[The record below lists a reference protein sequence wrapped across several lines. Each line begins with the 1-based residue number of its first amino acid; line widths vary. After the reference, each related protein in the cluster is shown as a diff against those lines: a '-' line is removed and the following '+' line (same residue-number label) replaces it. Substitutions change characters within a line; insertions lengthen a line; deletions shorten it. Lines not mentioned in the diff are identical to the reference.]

1 VKVGITGAAGFIG
14 TWLCREL
21 EEAGHSVH
29 GTDLV
34 YGLDLLEPGTVAAWL
49 RVARPDVV
57 VHLAAQVGR
66 IFSEDDIRR
75 TVRLNAE
82 MTAVVAQACGAA
94 GVRLVYASTSEIY
107 GDQGDQLCYED
118 GPVVVPQGA
127 YGLTK
132 RWGEEACR
140 LYAPDGL
147 VIVRPSMPYGPGA
160 PPGRGRRAMDTMLW
174 QAHHRM
180 PITVH
185 RGAERSW
192 CWIGDTVRG
201 IRLAIEAT
209 VAPSMPLTPA
219 AITDNELAA
228 LKQRIQA
235 PDHRRTLVLDAG
247 ATVTTT
253 AWDVYNIGRDD
264 DPRPM
269 LEVARLACKLAGAPE
284 DLIVEVEPPPGQ
296 TAVKRL
302 STDRL
307 RALGWAP
314 TVDLEDGMRRVYDW
328 VSRYDADGV
337 HLGGVAVVPR

>member
-1 VKVGITGAAGFIG
+1 MKIGVTGAAGFIG
-14 TWLCREL
+14 TWLGVEL
-21 EEAGHSVH
+21 IQYGHDVE
-29 GTDLV
+29 GFDRT
-34 YGLDLLEPGTVAAWL
+34 YGDGDLLDPGVFAAWL
-49 RVARPDVV
+49 ERTRPDVV

-66 IFSEDDIRR
+66 IFSEDDVRR

-94 GVRLVYASTSEIY
+94 GVRLAYASTSEIY
-107 GDQGDQLCYED
+107 GDQGDQLCHED
-118 GPVVVPQGA
+118 GPVVLPQGA

-147 VIVRPSMPYGPGA
+147 VIFRPSMPYGPGA

-192 CWIGDTVRG
+192 CWVGDVVRG
-201 IRLAIEAT
+201 IRLAIEQ
-209 VAPSMPLTPA
+209 PD
-219 AITDNELAA
+219 AIT
-228 LKQRIQA
+228 
-235 PDHRRTLVLDAG
+235 V
-247 ATVTTT
+247 
-253 AWDVYNIGRDD
+253 NIGRDD
-264 DPRPM
+264 DPRSM
-269 LEVARLACKLAGAPE
+269 LEIAQTACKLAGAP
-284 DLIVEVEPPPGQ
+284 DSLIEEVEAPAAQ
-296 TAVKRL
+296 TVVKRL

-314 TVDLEDGMRRVYDW
+314 TVDLDEGIQQVYDW
-328 VSRYDADGV
+328 VSRYDADGT
-337 HLGGVAVVPR
+337 LR